1 VTLVVAEGAVI
12 VVKFQ
17 PNRRLL
23 ALTRVVGVGLVVVV
37 RVEKGEQDVAALT
50 GTAAKNLLSGSGVKT
65 GANSTR
71 RLPAS

>member
-23 ALTRVVGVGLVVVV
+23 ALTRDVGVGVVVV
-37 RVEKGEQDVAALT
+37 RVEKGKQDVAALT

-65 GANSTR
+65 RANSTR

>member
-23 ALTRVVGVGLVVVV
+23 ALTRVVGVGVVVV